1 MTLLKAVLAIAFLI
15 GGPFLGGLIVGID
28 RKVSARMQGRV
39 GPPILQPFYD
49 VAKLLGK
56 ERATVSTAQDI
67 YIVMYLVFVVISG
80 CLFFAGG
87 NFLLVTLLVTMASL
101 FLVIA
106 AYNTRSPFAEAGA
119 QRENLQVM
127 AYEPM
132 VLLTAAGFYLATG
145 TFDVAQIGLAQSPV
159 ILKTFLLFIGFLFI
173 LTIKLR
179 KSPFDISTSEHA
191 HQELVKG
198 VTTEFA
204 GRTLARYEIAHWYET
219 VLFLGW
225 TALFI
230 IWGSPVGVVVA
241 LVAVVALYFLEIW
254 IDNNFARVKW
264 QVMLRYSWW
273 AAFGLGGANIL
284 YLYII
289 NLL

>member
-145 TFDVAQIGLAQSPV
+145 TFDVSQIGLAQSPA

-204 GRTLARYEIAHWYET
+204 GRTLARYEIAHW
-219 VLFLGW
+219 
-225 TALFI
+225 
-230 IWGSPVGVVVA
+230 
-241 LVAVVALYFLEIW
+241 
-254 IDNNFARVKW
+254 
-264 QVMLRYSWW
+264 
-273 AAFGLGGANIL
+273 
-284 YLYII
+284 
-289 NLL
+289 

>member
-15 GGPFLGGLIVGID
+15 GGID

-132 VLLTAAGFYLATG
+132 VLLTAAGFYLASG
-145 TFDVAQIGLAQSPV
+145 TFDVSQIGLAQSPA

-241 LVAVVALYFLEIW
+241 LVAVVVLYFLEIW

-284 YLYII
+284 YRYII

>member
-145 TFDVAQIGLAQSPV
+145 TFDVAQIGLAQSPA

-241 LVAVVALYFLEIW
+241 LVAVVVLYFLEIW